1 MKKNFTLVE
10 LLVVIAIIAIL
21 AAILLPALSKASDK
35 AKEANCANN
44 QKQIGQTM
52 MMYTTD
58 NKNCLVPAGGY
69 RKDTW
74 METLE
79 DAEYLKEWKILIDD
93 ASDVDSKYDGHV
105 IGYLVNSGV
114 HKVSKLNATYL
125 YTTESSA
132 KKPIRIYQV
141 EKPSDAISLAPN
153 TDNGT
158 KEFVA
163 WYKGSAIADGDTD
176 KTDINRHG
184 KRANYLFVDGHVQ
197 SVTADSIKA
206 ETPSRYWLSY

>member
-1 MKKNFTLVE
+1 MKKSFTLVE

-69 RKDTW
+69 SKDTW

-79 DAEYLKEWKILIDD
+79 DAEYLKEWKILVDD
-93 ASDVDSKYDGHV
+93 ASDVDLKYDDHI
-105 IGYLVNSGV
+105 IGYLVNSGI
-114 HKVSKLNATYL
+114 HKICKAYSTYL
-125 YTTESSA
+125 SGTTAS
-132 KKPIRIYQV
+132 KPIRIYQV

-153 TDNGT
+153 TDDGSQ
-158 KEFVA
+158 KFVA
-163 WYKGSAIADGDTD
+163 WYKSTAIADGDT
-176 KTDINRHG
+176 KYTDINRHG

-197 SVTADSIKA
+197 SVTADGIKKD
-206 ETPSRYWLSY
+206 TPSRYWLEY